1 MITCTFEDGGIGRKR
16 HVTINAILVKDNK
29 VLLGKRGTYNGN
41 PMLEYGKW
49 GLIGGFVERDE
60 NLEEALKR
68 EIKEETGCDATSFTL
83 FHIKDNPD
91 RPHEDRQN
99 ISFHYIVTPIRLAR
113 EKDWESTEVSWIKID
128 ALPPLESLAFDH
140 GESIGY
146 YLQYRNSKFPLPI
159 LDHHEIR

>member
-99 ISFHYIVTPIRLAR
+99 IEFVFIVQTS
-113 EKDWESTEVSWIKID
+113 DDFTEGNEEVRKLEWFAFD
-128 ALPPLESLAFDH
+128 QVPPKEEMAFDH
-140 GESIGY
+140 GDDLVLY
-146 YLQYRNSKFPLPI
+146 KKYLSSKFPLPFVGKNSS
-159 LDHHEIR
+159 